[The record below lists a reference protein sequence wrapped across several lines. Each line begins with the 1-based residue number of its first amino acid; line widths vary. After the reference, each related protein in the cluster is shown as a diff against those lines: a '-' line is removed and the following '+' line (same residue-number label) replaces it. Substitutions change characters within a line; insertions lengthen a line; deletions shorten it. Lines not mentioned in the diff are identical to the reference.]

1 MKLNWHEHAYNY
13 LIYISFL
20 LYFIAITGLIIVN
33 PSYLTYIKTI
43 TNLYVSIILIIKFNP
58 LRKIKK
64 LTDFDKNLIFSSAM
78 LILLSSSLG
87 LALENFLKK
96 KLDILKK

>member
-1 MKLNWHEHAYNY
+1 MKLNWHENAYTY
-13 LIYISFL
+13 LIYISFV
-20 LYFIAITGLIIVN
+20 LYFIAITGIIIVN
-33 PSYLTYIKTI
+33 PTYLTYIKTI

-64 LTDFDKNLIFSSAM
+64 LTQFDKNLIFSSAM

-87 LALENFLKK
+87 LAVENFLKK
-96 KLDILKK
+96 KLHILKK